1 MKNKIILIV
10 LFVVA
15 NFGDAKIEQNMLL
28 GSSNTNLGE
37 KTTSAQ
43 PNCLANSP
51 KVVSAPIETSENAD
65 EPKQDSK
72 KPKRNKV
79 LNTVIL
85 LLVGLFI
92 FLGIYL
98 QDWEGPM

>member
-1 MKNKIILIV
+1 MKNKLILIL
-10 LFVVA
+10 LFVNA
-15 NFGDAKIEQNMLL
+15 NFCNAKIEQNMLL
-28 GSSNTNLGE
+28 GASNKNLSE
-37 KTTSAQ
+37 KTTSTK
-43 PNCLANSP
+43 PNCVANSP
-51 KVVSAPIETSENAD
+51 KVASAPIETLENAD

-79 LNTVIL
+79 LNTVIV

-98 QDWEGPM
+98 RDWEGPM